1 MLKTKNLSVSY
12 GQHRA
17 LEEVSIQI
25 KPGEIV
31 VILGANGAGKSTL
44 LKTICGMCEGNQS
57 GSVKMDETEILGLPP
72 HRIVE
77 QRLALVPEGRGV
89 FGELTVRENLL
100 LGAYSSH
107 ARPDQGSNLDRVL
120 SLFPKLSER
129 QNQVVHTMS
138 GGEQKMVAIGRAM
151 MSSPDLLMLDE
162 PSLGLSPILCK
173 ELFRVL
179 TVVRESG
186 IGILLVEQNAKL
198 SLAIADRG
206 YLLENARIVGE
217 NTASRLMNDPAVQKA
232 YLGGAGETRVRAHP
246 TTVPVSE
253 LPTSRPPSNA
263 PSGVGVPA
271 AAAFKLSHQDRT
283 RVRADDLL
291 PQNISDLVR
300 NAERIQSEHVKAA
313 RSVVLES
320 GTPSWPGKKANNHLA
335 SVLAEIEK
343 AAADAMTPEVFRAG
357 TQTPAKRKKEPENFD
372 DLPEIEIYRKPKIEI
387 YRRLKTDSDKGPGK
401 LVLVKDK

>member
-1 MLKTKNLSVSY
+1 MLKTHNLSVSY

-25 KPGEIV
+25 RPGEIV

-57 GSVKMDETEILGLPP
+57 GSVKMDDTEILGSPP

-77 QRLALVPEGRGV
+77 QRIALVPEGRGV
-89 FGELTVRENLL
+89 FDELTVRENLL

-107 ARPDQGSNLDRVL
+107 ARPDQGSNFDRVI

-151 MSSPDLLMLDE
+151 MSSPVLLMLDE
-162 PSLGLSPILCK
+162 PSLGLSPLLCK
-173 ELFRVL
+173 ELFRIL
-179 TVVRESG
+179 TAVRETG

-198 SLAIADRG
+198 SLTIADRG

-217 NTASRLMNDPAVQKA
+217 NTAARLMNDPAVQKA
-232 YLGGAGETRVRAHP
+232 YLGGAGEAEVKVHP
-246 TTVPVSE
+246 AAESTPE
-253 LPTSRPPSNA
+253 QPASNA
-263 PSGVGVPA
+263 PSKIPSGAALPA
-271 AAAFKLSHQDRT
+271 QPALSLSHGDRT
-283 RVRADDLL
+283 SVRADDLL
-291 PQNISDLVR
+291 PQNVSKLVR
-300 NAERIQSEHVKAA
+300 NAEKIQSEHVNAV
-313 RSVVLES
+313 RSEVFDA
-320 GTPSWPGKKANNHLA
+320 GTPSRPGKKPSDQLA
-335 SVLAEIEK
+335 RVLAEIEK
-343 AAADAMTPEVFRAG
+343 AAVKARTPEVFQAEPKK
-357 TQTPAKRKKEPENFD
+357 PARRKKEPENFD
-372 DLPEIEIYRKPKIEI
+372 NLPEIEVYRKPKIEI
-387 YRRLKTDSDKGPGK
+387 YRRLKPDSDQGPGE

>member
-44 LKTICGMCEGNQS
+44 LKTISGWCEGNHT
-57 GSVKMDETEILGLPP
+57 GSVKIDDTEILGLPP
-72 HRIVE
+72 HKIVE
-77 QRLALVPEGRGV
+77 RRVALVPEGRGV

-100 LGAYSSH
+100 LGAYTSH
-107 ARPDQGSNLDRVL
+107 ARQEQSSNIDRVL
-120 SLFPKLSER
+120 NLFPRLSER
-129 QNQVVHTMS
+129 QNQIVHTMS

-151 MSSPDLLMLDE
+151 MSSPVLLMLDE
-162 PSLGLSPILCK
+162 PSLGLSPLLCK
-173 ELFRVL
+173 ELFRIL
-179 TVVRESG
+179 TVVRETG

-217 NTASRLMNDPAVQKA
+217 NTASRLTNDPAVQKA
-232 YLGGAGETRVRAHP
+232 YLGGAGETQQRPVHTAV
-246 TTVPVSE
+246 TVPES
-253 LPTSRPPSNA
+253 TAATPPS
-263 PSGVGVPA
+263 GTVVPA
-271 AAAFKLSHQDRT
+271 EPVIRSFHSDGV

-291 PQNISDLVR
+291 PEKISDLVR
-300 NAERIQSEHVKAA
+300 QAENIQSKHVKTVRNETLVA
-313 RSVVLES
+313 SPSSQPDKKPS
-320 GTPSWPGKKANNHLA
+320 GHLA
-335 SVLAEIEK
+335 RVLAEIEK
-343 AAADAMTPEVFRAG
+343 AAADARKPEVFQPDTKA
-357 TQTPAKRKKEPENFD
+357 PAKRKIESENFN

-387 YRRLKTDSDKGPGK
+387 YRRIKTDSDKGPGK
-401 LVLVKDK
+401 LVLVKDS